1 MNATAARRAAAPRPP
16 TATDRVYDGIYR
28 AIVEH
33 RLAPGARLREE
44 ELAESFAV
52 SRTVVRQALQRLAQD
67 QIVDLRHNHGAQ
79 VPLPGLEDA
88 APVFDARRVV
98 ECEIAR
104 RLGGRLSPAQAEE
117 LRLIVEAEAQAE
129 ARGDSAAAIGLSG
142 EFHRAL
148 ARLAGN
154 PVFVRLLDELL
165 PTTSLLMALYKQPG
179 RPACVAHRHQEMLQ
193 ALAGAGAAGS
203 AAEMRRHLDEL
214 ERSLTPHPPPTA
226 PLRDVFA
233 AYRDRALAPS
243 VVAAPAI
250 SDTAATAV
258 TAAAALEATSAD
270 AVPAAVTPTAA
281 MAATPTA
288 ADATPVV
295 PGPGA
300 GEATASVPAVKASPR
315 TRRR

>member
-1 MNATAARRAAAPRPP
+1 MSPRATVPTVPAERPVERLVERAAERPSERP
-16 TATDRVYDGIYR
+16 AASKATTATDRVYDGIYR

-67 QIVDLRHNHGAQ
+67 QIIELRHNRGAQ
-79 VPLPGLEDA
+79 VPQPGLEDA

-104 RLGGRLSPAQAEE
+104 RLGGKLTPAQLAE
-117 LRLIVEAEAQAE
+117 LRALVEAEAAAE

-142 EFHRAL
+142 EFHRTL

-154 PVFVRLLDELL
+154 PVFMRMLDELL
-165 PTTSLLMALYKQPG
+165 PTTSLLMALYKRPG
-179 RPACVAHRHQEMLQ
+179 RPACVAHRHQEMLA
-193 ALAGAGAAGS
+193 ALAQAGAAGS

-214 ERSLTPHPPPTA
+214 ERSLTPQPAPAA

-233 AYRDRALAPS
+233 PYR
-243 VVAAPAI
+243 
-250 SDTAATAV
+250 
-258 TAAAALEATSAD
+258 E
-270 AVPAAVTPTAA
+270 
-281 MAATPTA
+281 
-288 ADATPVV
+288 
-295 PGPGA
+295 PGPR
-300 GEATASVPAVKASPR
+300 ASTGKSARKA
-315 TRRR
+315 

>member
-1 MNATAARRAAAPRPP
+1 MSPRTSTLAVPAPAAQAAQAA

-67 QIVDLRHNHGAQ
+67 QNIELRHNRGAQ
-79 VPLPGLEDA
+79 VPQPGLEDA

-104 RLGGRLSPAQAEE
+104 RLGGRLTPPQVSE
-117 LRLIVEAEAQAE
+117 LRALVEAESAAE

-154 PVFVRLLDELL
+154 PVFVRMLDELL
-165 PTTSLLMALYKQPG
+165 PTTSLLMALYKRPG
-179 RPACVAHRHQEMLQ
+179 RPACVAHRHQEMLA
-193 ALAGAGAAGS
+193 ALQEAGAAGS

-214 ERSLTPHPPPTA
+214 ERSLTPQPVLAA

-233 AYRDRALAPS
+233 QYRQ
-243 VVAAPAI
+243 
-250 SDTAATAV
+250 TQ
-258 TAAAALEATSAD
+258 
-270 AVPAAVTPTAA
+270 
-281 MAATPTA
+281 
-288 ADATPVV
+288 
-295 PGPGA
+295 
-300 GEATASVPAVKASPR
+300 PR
-315 TRRR
+315 

>member
-1 MNATAARRAAAPRPP
+1 MTSRTPTPVPRPAKVA
-16 TATDRVYDGIYR
+16 TATDRVYNGIYR

-67 QIVDLRHNHGAQ
+67 QIIELRHNRGAQ
-79 VPLPGLEDA
+79 VPQPGLEDA

-104 RLGGRLSPAQAEE
+104 RLGGRLTPTQLAE
-117 LRLIVEAEAQAE
+117 LRALVEGEAAAE

-154 PVFVRLLDELL
+154 PVFMRMLDELL
-165 PTTSLLMALYKQPG
+165 PTTSLLMALYKRPG
-179 RPACVAHRHQEMLQ
+179 HPACVAHRHQEMLA
-193 ALAGAGAAGS
+193 ALEQAGAAGS

-214 ERSLTPHPPPTA
+214 ERSLTPQPGPAA

-233 AYRDRALAPS
+233 PYRAP
-243 VVAAPAI
+243 
-250 SDTAATAV
+250 
-258 TAAAALEATSAD
+258 
-270 AVPAAVTPTAA
+270 
-281 MAATPTA
+281 
-288 ADATPVV
+288 
-295 PGPGA
+295 
-300 GEATASVPAVKASPR
+300 
-315 TRRR
+315 

>member
-1 MNATAARRAAAPRPP
+1 MSPRTPPPAKRPPKAATA

-67 QIVDLRHNHGAQ
+67 QIVELRHNRGAQ
-79 VPLPGLEDA
+79 VPQPGLEDA

-104 RLGGRLSPAQAEE
+104 RLGGKLTPAQLAE
-117 LRLIVEAEAQAE
+117 LGALVEAEAAAE

-154 PVFVRLLDELL
+154 PVFMRMLDELL
-165 PTTSLLMALYKQPG
+165 PTTSLLMALYKRPG
-179 RPACVAHRHQEMLQ
+179 RPACVAHRHQEMLA
-193 ALAGAGAAGS
+193 ALAQAGAAGS

-214 ERSLTPHPPPTA
+214 ERSLTPQVAPAP

-233 AYRDRALAPS
+233 TYREREAKRETQRS
-243 VVAAPAI
+243 RVEPA
-250 SDTAATAV
+250 
-258 TAAAALEATSAD
+258 E
-270 AVPAAVTPTAA
+270 
-281 MAATPTA
+281 
-288 ADATPVV
+288 
-295 PGPGA
+295 
-300 GEATASVPAVKASPR
+300 K
-315 TRRR
+315 

>member
-1 MNATAARRAAAPRPP
+1 VNATTRRTATPRPP

-33 RLAPGARLREE
+33 RLTPGARLREE

-67 QIVDLRHNHGAQ
+67 QIVDLRHNRGAQ
-79 VPLPGLEDA
+79 VPHPGLEDA

-98 ECEIAR
+98 EGEIAR
-104 RLGGRLSPAQAEE
+104 RLGGRLSAAQAEE

-193 ALAGAGAAGS
+193 ALVDAGAAGS

-214 ERSLTPHPPPTA
+214 ERSLTPRPPPTA

-233 AYRDRALAPS
+233 AYRE
-243 VVAAPAI
+243 AAPMPMPTPGA
-250 SDTAATAV
+250 SAPAPAV
-258 TAAAALEATSAD
+258 SAD
-270 AVPAAVTPTAA
+270 AV
-281 MAATPTA
+281 
-288 ADATPVV
+288 
-295 PGPGA
+295 
-300 GEATASVPAVKASPR
+300 ASPG
-315 TRRR
+315 RRRR

>member
-1 MNATAARRAAAPRPP
+1 MTTRTTSAAFRPP
-16 TATDRVYDGIYR
+16 KATTATDRVYDGIYR

-67 QIVDLRHNHGAQ
+67 QIIELRHNRGAQ
-79 VPLPGLEDA
+79 VPQPGLEDA

-104 RLGGRLSPAQAEE
+104 RLGGRLTPAQLAE
-117 LRLIVEAEAQAE
+117 LRALVDAESQAE

-142 EFHRAL
+142 EFHRSL

-154 PVFVRLLDELL
+154 PVFVRMLDELL
-165 PTTSLLMALYKQPG
+165 PSTSLLMALYKPPG
-179 RPACVAHRHQEMLQ
+179 RPACLAHRHQEMLA
-193 ALAGAGAAGS
+193 ALAQAGAAGS

-214 ERSLTPHPPPTA
+214 ERSLTPQPASTA

-233 AYRDRALAPS
+233 PYREGAKKPARRPPRA
-243 VVAAPAI
+243 
-250 SDTAATAV
+250 
-258 TAAAALEATSAD
+258 
-270 AVPAAVTPTAA
+270 
-281 MAATPTA
+281 
-288 ADATPVV
+288 
-295 PGPGA
+295 
-300 GEATASVPAVKASPR
+300 
-315 TRRR
+315 

>member
-1 MNATAARRAAAPRPP
+1 MSPRPP
-16 TATDRVYDGIYR
+16 SPAPRSSTRSATRSAGASAAGATATDRVYDGIYR

-67 QIVDLRHNHGAQ
+67 QVIELRHNRGAQ
-79 VPLPGLEDA
+79 VPQPGLEDA

-104 RLGGRLSPAQAEE
+104 RLGGRLTPTQLAE
-117 LRLIVEAEAQAE
+117 LRAVVDAEAAAE

-154 PVFVRLLDELL
+154 PVFVRMLDELL
-165 PTTSLLMALYKQPG
+165 PTTSLLMALYKRPG
-179 RPACVAHRHQEMLQ
+179 RPACVAHRHQEMLT
-193 ALAGAGAAGS
+193 ALAQAGAAGS

-214 ERSLTPHPPPTA
+214 ERSLTPQPAPAA

-233 AYRDRALAPS
+233 KYR
-243 VVAAPAI
+243 
-250 SDTAATAV
+250 
-258 TAAAALEATSAD
+258 
-270 AVPAAVTPTAA
+270 
-281 MAATPTA
+281 
-288 ADATPVV
+288 
-295 PGPGA
+295 GP
-300 GEATASVPAVKASPR
+300 
-315 TRRR
+315 

>member
-1 MNATAARRAAAPRPP
+1 MTSRTPPPVPRPAKAA
-16 TATDRVYDGIYR
+16 TATDRVYEGLYR

-33 RLAPGARLREE
+33 RLAPGSRLREE

-67 QIVDLRHNHGAQ
+67 QIIELRHNRGAQ
-79 VPLPGLEDA
+79 VPQPGLEDA

-104 RLGGRLSPAQAEE
+104 RLGGRLTAPQLAE
-117 LRLIVEAEAQAE
+117 LRALVEGEAAAE

-154 PVFVRLLDELL
+154 PVFVRMLDELL
-165 PTTSLLMALYKQPG
+165 PTTSLLMALYKRPG
-179 RPACVAHRHQEMLQ
+179 RPACVAHRHQEMLAALEQ
-193 ALAGAGAAGS
+193 AGSAGS

-214 ERSLTPHPPPTA
+214 ERSLTPQPASTA

-233 AYRDRALAPS
+233 PYRDR
-243 VVAAPAI
+243 
-250 SDTAATAV
+250 T
-258 TAAAALEATSAD
+258 
-270 AVPAAVTPTAA
+270 
-281 MAATPTA
+281 
-288 ADATPVV
+288 
-295 PGPGA
+295 
-300 GEATASVPAVKASPR
+300 
-315 TRRR
+315 